1 MIRINKTF
9 LNYICPTLQGM
20 GRGWV
25 LCGLCILCVL
35 CAACKDDE
43 TYADQKKKETKAIN
57 AFLKRDPLILLGAD
71 EDTLLNTPAITVI
84 SQEQFEA
91 QDSMTDVS
99 KNEYVLF
106 KNTGVYM
113 QIVRKGVG
121 EKLKSGDSK
130 RVICRYWEYNILGDS
145 LQSSSKTPY
154 WMTNPDIMDVS
165 NNSGTI
171 SASFNIDNTQGGP
184 MYLLYGVS
192 NNNSKAVPTG
202 WIVPLSYVNIGR
214 QMGEEG
220 IALVRMI
227 LPHSQ
232 GTPTATN
239 NVTPFFYEISYQETR
254 D

>member
-1 MIRINKTF
+1 MKRLSNTF
-9 LNYICPTLQGM
+9 LGNTLSLLLGK
-20 GRGWV
+20 GRGRA
-25 LCGLCILCVL
+25 LFGLCILCVL
-35 CAACKDDE
+35 CATCKDDE

-57 AFLKRDPLILLGAD
+57 AFLKRDPLILVGAD
-71 EDTLLNTPAITVI
+71 DDTLLHTPAIKVI
-84 SQEQFEA
+84 SQEEFEA
-91 QDSMTDVS
+91 RDSMTDAS

-106 KNTGVYM
+106 KNSGIYM

-121 EKLKSGDSK
+121 EKLKSGESK

-145 LQSSSKTPY
+145 LQSSSRIPY

-171 SASFNIDNTQGGP
+171 SASFNTDNTGGGP
-184 MYLLYGVS
+184 MYQLYGVS

-239 NVTPFFYEISYQETR
+239 TVTPFFYEISYQETR